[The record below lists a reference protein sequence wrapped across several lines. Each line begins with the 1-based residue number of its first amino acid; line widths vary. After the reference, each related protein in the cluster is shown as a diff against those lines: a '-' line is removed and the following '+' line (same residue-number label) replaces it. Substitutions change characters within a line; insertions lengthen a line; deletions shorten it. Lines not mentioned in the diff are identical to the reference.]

1 LHEEWADVPT
11 TAPLRINI
19 TVCYYFLVVSAGLPA
34 GWSFF
39 LQHEL
44 KIFLRFI

>member
-1 LHEEWADVPT
+1 LYEEWTGVPI
-11 TAPLRINI
+11 TAPLRINLLG
-19 TVCYYFLVVSAGLPA
+19 CYYFLVVSAGLPA